1 LEPPNKVLKTAYAL
15 VKSSDGRLLQE
26 MDGRT
31 LLAGR
36 RKGWMSHNLIQSD
49 PDVMTGKP
57 VVRGTRITVET
68 ILRKLS
74 RGESIEQILES
85 HPRLTRESVLA
96 ALEYA
101 AEAMAHE
108 TVHAVAEPDF
118 VRAGSSPRR

>member
-1 LEPPNKVLKTAYAL
+1 MVRGPA
-15 VKSSDGRLLQE
+15 GRLKSGPL
-26 MDGRT
+26 DVTDARPYT
-31 LLAGR
+31 SLVNR
-36 RKGWMSHNLIQSD
+36 REFRITHNLIQSD

-74 RGESIEQILES
+74 CGESIEQILES

-108 TVHAVAEPDF
+108 TVHAVAEPDS
-118 VRAGSSPRR
+118 A